1 MTTIHDD
8 DDDWEVR
15 MGRMVSGM
23 TCERDIDIALW
34 YGLAASDLHD
44 ESVPQHD
51 LHLREGRLG
60 VRCEDLD
67 ARCGSTRLAILR
79 LRHVLDDVVLEVIP
93 SHPCVHVYT
102 FPSAVPLLA
111 YLIASAIAPCF
122 H

>member
-1 MTTIHDD
+1 
-8 DDDWEVR
+8 

-93 SHPCVHVYT
+93 SHPCVHSRVRIT
-102 FPSAVPLLA
+102 LPPSPPLTYPLS
-111 YLIASAIAPCF
+111 SAIVPCF
-122 H
+122 HQPLEVFK